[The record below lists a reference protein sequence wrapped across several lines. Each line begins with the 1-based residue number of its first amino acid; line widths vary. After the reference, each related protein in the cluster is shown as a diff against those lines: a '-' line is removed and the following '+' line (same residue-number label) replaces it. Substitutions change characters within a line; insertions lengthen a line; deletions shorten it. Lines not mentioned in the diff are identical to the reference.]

1 MTMPSNPNHP
11 CKLYNELAVFFKTL
25 DVNPSSAPI
34 SILTGVSGGADSV
47 ALMHLLHIY
56 SENLGIKRLAAA
68 HVNHGLR
75 GEESDGDEEF
85 VRGISADL
93 KIEFFAT
100 RLDGALADDNKDG
113 VEDWARNERYK
124 FFQDIKAREGFD
136 YIATAHTANDQAET
150 LILRLMRGT
159 GVRGLRGIHDRRKD
173 GVIRPL
179 LGIER
184 LQLEEWID
192 ERGLPYR
199 TDSSNS
205 DTKFRRNFVRS
216 EIIPLMLKHNDRAI
230 SGIAACAASA
240 ARVWDIVAE
249 KIDMWAD
256 NYAIR
261 VNDTVF
267 HIEKAGLSDGLIAP
281 EALVTLFDEY
291 DISVSRHHINRVMSA
306 INLTSGEY
314 LLPGGWKFY
323 PRDNRI
329 CFVKDNG

>member
-1 MTMPSNPNHP
+1 MPSPNPS
-11 CKLYNELAVFFKTL
+11 CKLYDELSAFFKTL
-25 DVNPSSAPI
+25 NSAGASPPSSPI

-47 ALMHLLHIY
+47 ALIHLLYDYRDKLEI
-56 SENLGIKRLAAA
+56 GRLAIA

-85 VRGISADL
+85 AKGISADL
-93 KIEFFAT
+93 KIEFFVT
-100 RLDGALADDNKDG
+100 RLDGTLADDNKDG

-192 ERGLPYR
+192 KRGLPYR

-205 DTKFRRNFVRS
+205 DMKFRRNFVRS
-216 EIIPLMLKHNDRAI
+216 EIIPLMLRHNDRAI

-249 KIDMWAD
+249 KIDRWAD
-256 NYAIR
+256 NYVIR

-267 HIEKAGLSDGLIAP
+267 HIEKVGLSDDLIAQ

-291 DISVSRHHINRVMSA
+291 DIAVSRHHIDRVMSG
-306 INLTSGEY
+306 INLASGEY

-323 PRDNRI
+323 PRNDRI
-329 CFVKDNG
+329 CFVKDGG